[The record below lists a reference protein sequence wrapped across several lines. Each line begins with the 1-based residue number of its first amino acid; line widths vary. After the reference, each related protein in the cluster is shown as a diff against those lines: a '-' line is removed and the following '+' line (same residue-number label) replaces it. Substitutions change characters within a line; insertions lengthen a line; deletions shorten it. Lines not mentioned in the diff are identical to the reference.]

1 MPPGQD
7 CKYFEVA
14 AFIHAILRGGFAMI
28 LGLAKSSAPQSSRES
43 RAQRK
48 MKYVFICFREDLHND
63 TRTFEITTLRLW
75 CLEHYNVIFEKLTK
89 NYGAFEGV

>member
-14 AFIHAILRGGFAMI
+14 AFIHVILRGGFAMI
-28 LGLAKSSAPQSSRES
+28 LGLAKSSAPQTSRES
-43 RAQRK
+43 RAQKK

-63 TRTFEITTLRLW
+63 TRSFEITKLGLW
-75 CLEHYNVIFEKLTK
+75 SLVHYSVS
-89 NYGAFEGV
+89 FEGV